1 MSISTKLFILKGPYV
16 CSEHDFGGLPW
27 WLLGNNITSGFNIS
41 KQLLVRSSDERYMS
55 AVRRW
60 FDVLLPKLVPY
71 LYKNGGP
78 IITVQVEN
86 EYGSYNACDHNYMIA
101 LRDMMKHHLGND
113 VVLFTTGRLCYYTF
127 IFVFVQLLASQFL
140 ILIIYKRI

>member
-1 MSISTKLFILKGPYV
+1 MG
-16 CSEHDFGGLPW
+16 
-27 WLLGNNITSGFNIS
+27 
-41 KQLLVRSSDERYMS
+41 

-86 EYGSYNACDHNYMIA
+86 EYGLYNVCDSTYMIM
-101 LRDMMKHHLGND
+101 LRDLLRHHLGND
-113 VVLFTTGRLCYYTF
+113 VVLFTTGDF
-127 IFVFVQLLASQFL
+127 SHINIINIF
-140 ILIIYKRI
+140 

>member
-1 MSISTKLFILKGPYV
+1 MFKNTISDNYINNYFVFKGPYV
-16 CSEHDFGGLPW
+16 CAEHEFGGLPW
-27 WLLGNNITSGFNIS
+27 WLLATASHNNITSGFNIS
-41 KQLLVRSSDERYMS
+41 KKLVVRSSDERYMS

-86 EYGSYNACDHNYMIA
+86 EYGLYNACDMAYMVA
-101 LRDMMKHHLGND
+101 LRDIFRHHLGDD
-113 VVLFTTGRLCYYTF
+113 VVLFTTGE
-127 IFVFVQLLASQFL
+127 Q
-140 ILIIYKRI
+140 